1 MKWKIKT
8 PNTIVLLLLLLTL
21 FAVLTWVIP
30 GGNYDRLVVDGREVV
45 DPGSFEFGESDP
57 AGIIDLILAP
67 IKGFTDSYAVSIILF
82 VFVVAGAFS
91 VIQRTGAFELVIHR
105 AALFFQKNP
114 VFRPVYVPV
123 FMIIFSIM
131 GCTFG
136 MSEEVLVF
144 VPLFLAL
151 TLALGYDSI
160 TGVSIPF
167 VGAGLGF
174 AGAIYNPFTVGI
186 AQGLAEIQLFSGS
199 GLRFVLWICMTALGI
214 YMVASYAARVYRDPE
229 KSPVYGLD
237 QKRHHS
243 ESSGFSGEAEKLKIH
258 HYVILF
264 LFFATLVLLIYG
276 VIVWDWY
283 ITELTA
289 LFLVL
294 GIVSAVLARLSS
306 DEAVDSFLSGMKDV
320 FGAVIVIALSRSILI
335 LISDANII
343 DTILYYLSAG
353 IGGMHPVLSAELM
366 LMVQTCINVIV
377 PSGSGQ
383 AALTIPIMAP
393 LGDIVGITRQTVV
406 LVFQLGDGLTNL
418 IIPTSG
424 ITMGVLGMSKIPW
437 EVWAKWLLPRLVML
451 YILSFIFITFAVVT
465 GY

>member
-1 MKWKIKT
+1 MKFKIKT
-8 PNTIVLLLLLLTL
+8 PNTIVLLLMLLML
-21 FAVLTWVIP
+21 FAVLTWIIP
-30 GGNYDRLVVDGREVV
+30 GGNYDRVTVDGREVV
-45 DPGSFEFGESDP
+45 DPATFEFGDSEP
-57 AGIIDLILAP
+57 ASILDLILAP
-67 IKGFTDSYAVSIILF
+67 IQGFTDSYAVSIILF
-82 VFVVAGAFS
+82 VFIVAGAFS
-91 VIQRTGAFELVIHR
+91 VIQRTGSFELIIHR
-105 AALFFQKNP
+105 AARFFQKNP
-114 VFRPVYVPV
+114 RYRPAYVPF
-123 FMIIFSIM
+123 FMVLFSIL

-144 VPLFLAL
+144 IPLFLAL

-160 TGVSIPF
+160 TGISIPF

-186 AQGLAEIQLFSGS
+186 AQGLAEIQLYSGS
-199 GLRFVLWICMTALGI
+199 GMRFFLWICMTTLGI
-214 YMVASYAARVYRDPE
+214 YLVTKYVNKIYANPE
-229 KSPVYGLD
+229 LSPVYELD
-237 QKRHHS
+237 KNRHHS
-243 ESSGFSGEAEKLKIH
+243 ESAGFSGEAEKLNPS
-258 HYVILF
+258 HYVILGM
-264 LFFATLVLLIYG
+264 FFGSMVLLIYG

-294 GIVSAVLARLSS
+294 GVLSALVARLSS
-306 DEAVDSFLSGMKDV
+306 DDAVNSFIGGMKDV
-320 FGAVIVIALSRSILI
+320 FGAVIVIALSRSILL

-343 DTILYYLSAG
+343 DTILYYLSSGIAG
-353 IGGMHPVLSAELM
+353 LHPIISAQLM

-406 LVFQLGDGLTNL
+406 LVFQLGDGLTNM

-437 EVWAKWLLPRLVML
+437 EVWAKWLFPRLAIL
-451 YILSFIFITFAVVT
+451 YILSFAFIALAVIT

>member
-1 MKWKIKT
+1 MNIKIKT
-8 PNTIVLLLLLLTL
+8 PNTIVLLLMLLIL
-21 FAVLTWVIP
+21 FAGLTWIVP
-30 GGNYDRLVVDGREVV
+30 GGNYDRVTVDGREVV
-45 DPGSFEFGESDP
+45 DPVTFEFGESDP
-57 AGIIDLILAP
+57 ASVIDLIMAP

-82 VFVVAGAFS
+82 VFIVAGAFS
-91 VIQRTGAFELVIHR
+91 VVQRTGAFEVVIHR
-105 AALFFQKNP
+105 TARFFQNNP
-114 VFRPVYVPV
+114 RYRPFYVPL
-123 FMIIFSIM
+123 FMLLFSIL
-131 GCTFG
+131 GSTFG

-144 VPLFLAL
+144 IPLFLAL

-186 AQGLAEIQLFSGS
+186 AQGLAEIQLYSGS
-199 GLRFVLWICMTALGI
+199 GMRFALWICMTILGTYLVSRYANRI
-214 YMVASYAARVYRDPE
+214 YKNPE
-229 KSPVYGLD
+229 LSPVYTLD
-237 QKRHHS
+237 KNRHSS
-243 ESSGFSGEAEKLKIH
+243 ESSSFSGEVEKLKLH
-258 HYVILF
+258 HYLILGM
-264 LFFATLVLLIYG
+264 FFFTMVLLIYG

-294 GIVSAVLARLSS
+294 GVLSALVARLSS
-306 DEAVDSFLSGMKDV
+306 DDAVNSFIGGMKDV
-320 FGAVIVIALSRSILI
+320 FGAVIVIALSRSILL

-343 DTILYYLSAG
+343 DTILYYLSSGIAG
-353 IGGMHPVLSAELM
+353 LHPILSAQLM

-393 LGDIVGITRQTVV
+393 LGDIIGITRQTVV
-406 LVFQLGDGLTNL
+406 LVFQLGDGLTNM

-437 EVWAKWLLPRLVML
+437 EVWAKWLFPRLLIL
-451 YILSFIFITFAVVT
+451 YVLAILFIAIAIIT